1 MQISTG
7 FEIDA
12 PFEQVWEALLDLDR
26 VAPCVPGAE
35 IEERVDETTARG
47 RFRVRLG
54 PVTANYRGTITIE
67 EADRERGDVVLRGQG
82 QDTAA
87 GGTATMVIHN
97 HLAGNGETTAVQM
110 ETDLKL
116 TGRAAQIGG
125 RRSILQ
131 SVADR
136 MVGEFATALR
146 QELSGPQTAPAAP
159 QRDAPERDAPERDAP
174 EPLDAAP
181 LLRGVA
187 ADNARYVAGAALL
200 AACVGGALA
209 VRRRRDRG

>member
-12 PFEQVWEALLDLDR
+12 PFEQVWDALLDLDR

-54 PVTANYRGTITIE
+54 PVTANYRGTIAIE

-97 HLAGNGETTAVQM
+97 HLAGNGGTTAVQM

-146 QELSGPQTAPAAP
+146 EELSGGAAAAEAPPSQAS
-159 QRDAPERDAPERDAP
+159 QEAPERPAPDA
-174 EPLDAAP
+174 LDAGS

-187 ADNARYVAGAALL
+187 ADNVRYVVGAALL
-200 AACVGGALA
+200 AGCVVGALVA
-209 VRRRRDRG
+209 RRRRGTG